1 MKNCPTAGRVTI
13 QKHIKMLRKPSQ
25 CGKCWVD
32 GLPTD
37 LYFYTKAFTKGR
49 FYMLETK
56 LKGSNACEVL
66 KSCVQLLKKKYP
78 KFSSKQLAKHL
89 KIPSSTFGRI
99 ENQEITTPKFS
110 HALNI
115 IQSVCEE
122 GDIHKFISKYYSQMA
137 SVFENVYSGNSKVKF
152 VPLNCEPY
160 FTNSTTYK
168 IMLFVTSGVFVTA
181 ANIKEKF
188 GSDGL
193 KIVQDLLD
201 KKILIK
207 QGDEILLVKE
217 TLNTSQ
223 ETGQKLLQNL
233 VTFNY
238 DVSKFGEAS
247 NWLSV
252 QYKAVDK
259 TKVMPRLVE
268 ILKEA
273 NQKIREVLQSQNNE
287 GSDVVWAGMAMDTLF
302 QDQSDLN
309 KKEVLQ

>member
-1 MKNCPTAGRVTI
+1 
-13 QKHIKMLRKPSQ
+13 
-25 CGKCWVD
+25 
-32 GLPTD
+32 
-37 LYFYTKAFTKGR
+37 
-49 FYMLETK
+49 
-56 LKGSNACEVL
+56 
-66 KSCVQLLKKKYP
+66 
-78 KFSSKQLAKHL
+78 
-89 KIPSSTFGRI
+89 
-99 ENQEITTPKFS
+99 
-110 HALNI
+110 
-115 IQSVCEE
+115 
-122 GDIHKFISKYYSQMA
+122 
-137 SVFENVYSGNSKVKF
+137 
-152 VPLNCEPY
+152 
-160 FTNSTTYK
+160 
-168 IMLFVTSGVFVTA
+168 MLFVTSGVFVTA

-259 TKVMPRLVE
+259 TKVMPKLVE

>member
-1 MKNCPTAGRVTI
+1 M
-13 QKHIKMLRKPSQ
+13 
-25 CGKCWVD
+25 
-32 GLPTD
+32 
-37 LYFYTKAFTKGR
+37 
-49 FYMLETK
+49 
-56 LKGSNACEVL
+56 
-66 KSCVQLLKKKYP
+66 
-78 KFSSKQLAKHL
+78 
-89 KIPSSTFGRI
+89 
-99 ENQEITTPKFS
+99 
-110 HALNI
+110 
-115 IQSVCEE
+115 
-122 GDIHKFISKYYSQMA
+122 
-137 SVFENVYSGNSKVKF
+137 
-152 VPLNCEPY
+152 
-160 FTNSTTYK
+160 
-168 IMLFVTSGVFVTA
+168 
-181 ANIKEKF
+181 
-188 GSDGL
+188 
-193 KIVQDLLD
+193 
-201 KKILIK
+201 
-207 QGDEILLVKE
+207 VKE

-259 TKVMPRLVE
+259 TKVMPKLVE